1 MGSLFTILISQ
12 KFTISHQKEETMLNS
27 KWVAALVLLVFA
39 VQPAFADDR
48 AKILGTWK
56 LIAYE
61 AEIQSTGER
70 TPALG
75 KNPTGYAIFTAEGR
89 FMSVITGDGRKAA
102 KTDQD
107 RAELLKS
114 MFAYTGMYRLEGD
127 KIITKVDVSW
137 TPLWVG
143 TEQTRFF
150 RFDGERLQVISA
162 WGEWPRIKGLVR
174 GFLTFERAK

>member
-1 MGSLFTILISQ
+1 MGSSQRVKILR
-12 KFTISHQKEETMLNS
+12 QKEETMLNL
-27 KWVAALVLLVFA
+27 KWVAALVLFVIA
-39 VQPAFADDR
+39 VQPTFADDR

-75 KNPTGYAIFTAEGR
+75 KNPSGYFIFTPEGR

-127 KIITKVDVSW
+127 KLITKVDVSW

-143 TEQTRFF
+143 TEQVRFF
-150 RFDGERLQVISA
+150 KFDGDRLQVISA
-162 WGEWPRIKGLVR
+162 WGEWPGKGMRR